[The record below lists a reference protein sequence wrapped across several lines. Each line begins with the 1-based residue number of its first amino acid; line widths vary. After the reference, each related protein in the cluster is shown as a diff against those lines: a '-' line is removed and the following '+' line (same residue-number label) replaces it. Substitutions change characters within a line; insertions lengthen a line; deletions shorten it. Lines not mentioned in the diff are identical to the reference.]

1 MKKVLVTGPAG
12 FIGSHLVE
20 SLIRSGYEVRA
31 FVHYN
36 SGNKIGWL
44 SSLPKEVLSE
54 IELFPGDIRDSERVS
69 NAAKDIDLIFHLA
82 ALIAIPHSYTSVRSY
97 VETNVVGTLNIL
109 ESARKNKVERLIHTS
124 TSEVYGSAQYVPID
138 ERHPQVG
145 QSPYS
150 ASKIGADKLA
160 ESYFKSFG
168 TPVTIIRPF
177 NTYGPRQ
184 SNRAVIPT
192 IITQALSGNEVKLG
206 VLDTTRDFSYV
217 ADTVSGFMATIKV
230 SKIEGETIN
239 LGTGYDVSVEQV
251 VSLVS
256 QILGRDLRIQVD
268 QLRFRPTKSEV
279 NQLQSC
285 NARAKQLLDW
295 SPTLEGEKGL
305 IEGLR
310 NTIDWF
316 KEADNIA
323 HYSNTEYTL

>member
-20 SLIRSGYEVRA
+20 SLVQSGYDVRA

-36 SGNKIGWL
+36 AGNKIGWL
-44 SSLPKEVLSE
+44 SSLPREILSE
-54 IELFPGDIRDSERVS
+54 VELYPGDIRDTERVT
-69 NAAKDIDLIFHLA
+69 NAGKKIDTILHLA
-82 ALIAIPHSYTSVRSY
+82 ALIAIPYSYTSVRSY
-97 VETNVVGTLNIL
+97 VETNVIGTLNVL
-109 ESARKNKVERLIHTS
+109 ESARSNEVNRLIHTS

-138 ERHPQVG
+138 EKHPQIG

-150 ASKIGADKLA
+150 ASKIGADKLV

-168 TPVTIIRPF
+168 TPVTTIRPF

-192 IITQALSGNEVKLG
+192 IITQALSGNEIKLG
-206 VLDTTRDFSYV
+206 ILDTTRDFSYV
-217 ADTVSGFMATIKV
+217 ADTVSGFMAAIQV

-239 LGTGYDVSVEQV
+239 LGTGYDVSVEHIV
-251 VSLVS
+251 RLVS
-256 QILGRDLRIQVD
+256 QIQVD
-268 QLRFRPTKSEV
+268 QSRFRPTKSEV

-285 NARAKQLLDW
+285 NLKAKELLAW
-295 SPTLEGEKGL
+295 NPKLEGEIGL

-310 NTIDWF
+310 NTINWF
-316 KEADNIA
+316 KEKHNLTNYIDN
-323 HYSNTEYTL
+323 EYTL

>member
-44 SSLPKEVLSE
+44 SSLPEEVLNE
-54 IELFPGDIRDSERVS
+54 IELFPGDIRDSERVG

-217 ADTVSGFMATIKV
+217 ADTVSGFMATMKV

-251 VSLVS
+251 VSLIS

-305 IEGLR
+305 LEGLR

-316 KEADNIA
+316 KEADNLA

>member
-1 MKKVLVTGPAG
+1 MKKVLVTGSAG

-20 SLIRSGYEVRA
+20 SLVQSGYDVRA

-44 SSLPKEVLSE
+44 SSLSKEILSE
-54 IELFPGDIRDSERVS
+54 IELYPGDIRDAERVT
-69 NAAKDIDLIFHLA
+69 NAGKKIDTILHLA
-82 ALIAIPHSYTSVRSY
+82 ALIAIPYSYTSVRSY
-97 VETNVVGTLNIL
+97 VETNVIGTLNVL
-109 ESARKNKVERLIHTS
+109 ESARNNGINRLIHTS

-138 ERHPQVG
+138 EKHPQIG

-192 IITQALSGNEVKLG
+192 IISQALLGNEIKLG
-206 VLDTTRDFSYV
+206 IRDTTRDFSYV
-217 ADTVSGFMATIKV
+217 ADTVSGFIAAIKV
-230 SKIEGETIN
+230 AKIEGETIN
-239 LGTGYDVSVEQV
+239 LGTGYDVTVEHIV
-251 VSLVS
+251 GLVS
-256 QILGRDLRIQVD
+256 QILGKDLSIQVE
-268 QLRFRPTKSEV
+268 QSRFRPMNSEV

-285 NARAKQLLDW
+285 NLKARELLDW
-295 SPTLEGEKGL
+295 NPKSEGEIGL

-310 NTIDWF
+310 NTINWF
-316 KEADNIA
+316 KESHNLLQYAN
-323 HYSNTEYTL
+323 NEYTL